1 VAAPIHPIERTR
13 RLALG
18 QVCGWRRRWLADG
31 VGVAWSADDAADA
44 VGDAL
49 ASAMAGGWADHP
61 GAPRFVALKALRT
74 LRGSHVHRGRRWSC
88 RSGATPS
95 AGEACRV
102 GEVEVDPGTWVESTV
117 AAPADGLEL
126 RALAGVAGDLPAGP
140 VGDVRRLLA
149 AGVTGGEIAEALGVS
164 RVAVGY
170 WAAGSHRPHRR
181 NAERLAALAA
191 GA

>member
-1 VAAPIHPIERTR
+1 M
-13 RLALG
+13 
-18 QVCGWRRRWLADG
+18 VCAWRRRWIARGLPVD
-31 VGVAWSADDAADA
+31 WTPDDAADA
-44 VGDAL
+44 VGDQVAAAL
-49 ASAMAGGWADHP
+49 AGDWADLG
-61 GAPRFVALKALRT
+61 GAARFVALKALRT
-74 LRGSHVHRGRRWSC
+74 LRGWQVRDGRRVAC

-95 AGEACRV
+95 AGEARRI
-102 GEVEVDPGTWVESTV
+102 GEDEVDPGTWVEWSIP
-117 AAPADGLEL
+117 APPDGLEL
-126 RALAGVAGDLPAGP
+126 RALAEVAGDLPAGP